1 MLRRPNTIYYY
12 ESAGKSLH
20 QADYRKWGGIIK
32 RFWIILL
39 VIIILISAA
48 GILSAKTIHTHY
60 VKYRLVPTQSLQ
72 LASDNMA
79 GLTGYRFHLE
89 SGFTVEQ
96 REEVISKVDGEKA
109 DGNTHIKGEMVN
121 TPVDIYYINRTIYN
135 YDSFADKWLVIE
147 SETNNSEEL
156 LVSELNPLSNF
167 RMKALGEVE
176 KIGFEKVDGAECLVV
191 RCQPTVE
198 SQLLESMWK
207 EFDYQFWIDY
217 QHNLIRKATLTAK
230 NQQNDQTSLKL
241 TVHFYDFDN
250 KIVIKPPDS
259 GS

>member
-1 MLRRPNTIYYY
+1 M
-12 ESAGKSLH
+12 
-20 QADYRKWGGIIK
+20 QARAFTRLLTENGVEFIK

-39 VIIILISAA
+39 AIMGLISTA
-48 GILSAKTIHTHY
+48 GILSAKTIHNHY
-60 VKYRLVPTQSLQ
+60 VKYRLVPEQSLQ
-72 LASDNMA
+72 MASDNMA
-79 GLTGYRFHLE
+79 GLTSYRFHLE

-121 TPVDIYYINRTIYN
+121 TPVDIYYIDRTIYN
-135 YDSFADKWLVIE
+135 YDSLAKRWLIIE

-167 RMKALGEVE
+167 RLKALGEVE
-176 KIGFEKVDGAECLVV
+176 KIGFEKVDGADCLVV
-191 RCQPTVE
+191 RCQPAVE

-217 QHNLIRKATLTAK
+217 RQNLIRKATLTAK
-230 NQQNDQTSLKL
+230 NQQNEQTSLKL
-241 TVHFYDFDN
+241 TVHFDDFDK
-250 KIVIKPPDS
+250 KIIIMPPVS
-259 GS
+259 G